1 MKGELRWKL
10 KLDSYFSICLYA
22 LSFIHN
28 SWPQLKASDQ
38 QWKTLST
45 ATSVQFRWHE
55 PGLQY
60 FQTAIK
66 YLRYWLILIRVYGF
80 KIRKKGNTKR
90 PKDRNTSAA
99 QNAPKCFM
107 LKNHCFAWW
116 YLFLVMLEFSRSCT
130 LLSCSVSATSPE
142 RWCTHGL
149 LLLQTGC

>member
-1 MKGELRWKL
+1 MIPMLIVYLRGNLCTEGNYSASFLVLHQSKGTCPISSALFSANFIMKGELRWKL

-66 YLRYWLILIRVYGF
+66 YLRYCLILIRVYGF

-90 PKDRNTSAA
+90 PKVRNTSAA

-107 LKNHCFAWW
+107 
-116 YLFLVMLEFSRSCT
+116 
-130 LLSCSVSATSPE
+130 
-142 RWCTHGL
+142 
-149 LLLQTGC
+149 